1 MTFFHN
7 FFLPLFFKGGQLG
20 RLPARG
26 QDGIIEFQSL
36 QDEYWIPPN
45 KRHALLLESEISHPD
60 VLASVKELDDI
71 RSLRKESNSDRD
83 ALAFALALH
92 HNMTEAEVMARLNPH
107 ARPAPVA
114 APEGPPPGME
124 EEEEGISIPKISIQT
139 NAMIA
144 LKLKSKARQAIRA
157 VALKSRKR
165 RSSVAMTQI
174 RGLRPEERKKWGSH
188 DDLSTMGEDNEPEQ
202 DTEQNDAKSSAGRP
216 AAAAAATGV
225 R

>member
-1 MTFFHN
+1 MKI
-7 FFLPLFFKGGQLG
+7 FLPFWIVFKGGQLG

-202 DTEQNDAKSSAGRP
+202 DTEQNDAKSSVGRP
-216 AAAAAATGV
+216 AAAATGV